1 MSLANKPRANKP
13 PSEGEPLR
21 VSLANKLVKNSK

>member
-1 MSLANKPRANKP
+1 MSLANKPRANKSQ
-13 PSEGEPLR
+13 SENEPRR